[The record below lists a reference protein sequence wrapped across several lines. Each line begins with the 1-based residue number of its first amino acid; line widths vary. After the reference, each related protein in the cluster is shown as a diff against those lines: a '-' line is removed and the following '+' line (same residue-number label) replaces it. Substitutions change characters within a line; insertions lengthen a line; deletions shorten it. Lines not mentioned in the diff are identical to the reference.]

1 MENEEKLIGKKREKV
16 KKEGQKDEKNNNKN
30 DDQKTNKSKKSRKKE
45 RKEKNEKKNE
55 IAWSHIFQQEKQLK
69 NEKFEYYYKNQLSQ
83 FFPTEEKF
91 EELLSKLREKLPCVF
106 RISKAHHFHEGYKK
120 LLLDDSF
127 IKSLLGEQSNL
138 IKIELKNLTS
148 FKEWLNLVY
157 NININRMELKKNDLL
172 KNFHK
177 FIQFGVD
184 GGVISRQEAVSM
196 IPPMLMQ
203 TLPNDK
209 IFDMCAAPGS
219 KTAQFLETVYE
230 NYDFLDKKQYLK
242 DTGFV
247 LANDN
252 NHQRAYMMVHQLK
265 RLNTAGMVVICHDA
279 QLFPNIYNSNA
290 YKDKLLFDKILADVP
305 CSSDAVMRKLPLK
318 WKKWGTKEGFS
329 LHKLQIQILKKG
341 INLLKEGGIISY
353 STCSLNPIENEAVV
367 AEIMRDFSKNGELEI
382 MDVKYAFKN
391 TDIIP
396 HPGLNDWKVMIED
409 KNDKNKLNIVKDIN
423 DPLYLE
429 NKSLISPSC
438 FPQNDIKNFGLEK
451 CNRFFPNDSDTSG
464 FFITLIKKVKN
475 LKNEDL
481 DKSKIVKPNISEPKR
496 KNDEERDVYF
506 VAEKFVDKKNWIKN
520 YYGIDDDFPFEQ
532 LVTFSGICKK
542 INFASKGVIDL
553 LKLDKEKKLIIE
565 NAGVKLF
572 KANKQKDEN
581 AVEFCLYRVCQDG
594 LMYLLPFMHKRIYF
608 VNEEIFI
615 NILSKKEIKHDDI
628 NDEQFRKKLKEDKP
642 GSIVVVNVKCKPN
655 ENELKWG
662 NEQEKEEYNKYLRK
676 NYIDA
681 ICCHNAISR
690 ITTMINKEH
699 QHIFELKYK
708 IENILDNKK

>member
-1 MENEEKLIGKKREKV
+1 MENKEKLIGKKREKEENEEE
-16 KKEGQKDEKNNNKN
+16 KKGTKEEGKSNKKKN
-30 DDQKTNKSKKSRKKE
+30 KKSDKKQGS
-45 RKEKNEKKNE
+45 EKNEKKNE
-55 IAWSHIFQQEKQLK
+55 IAWQHIGLQEEQLK
-69 NEKFEYYYKNQLSQ
+69 NEKFEFYYKNQLAQIFKS
-83 FFPTEEKF
+83 EEKF

-106 RISKAHHFHEGYKK
+106 RLSKAHPFHEGYKK
-120 LLLDDSF
+120 LLLDESF
-127 IKSLLGEQSNL
+127 IKSLIGEDQSNL
-138 IKIELKNLTS
+138 IKIETKNLTS
-148 FKEWLNLVY
+148 FKEWINLVY
-157 NININRMELKKNDLL
+157 NININRMELKKNNLL

-177 FIQFGVD
+177 FIKYGVD

-203 TLPNDK
+203 TSPEDK
-209 IFDMCAAPGS
+209 LFDMCAAPGS

-230 NYDFLDKKQYLK
+230 KYDFLDKKQYLK

-252 NHQRAYMMVHQLK
+252 NPKRAYMMVHQLK

-279 QLFPNIYNSNA
+279 QLFPTLYQSDAFN
-290 YKDKLLFDKILADVP
+290 DKLLFDKILADVP

-318 WKKWGTKEGFS
+318 WKKWSTKEGYS

-341 INLLKEGGIISY
+341 INLLKEGGIISF

-367 AEIMRDFSKNGELEI
+367 AELMRNYSKNGELEI
-382 MDVKYAFKN
+382 IDIKYAFKD

-396 HPGLNDWKVMIED
+396 HNGLTDWKVMIED
-409 KNDKNKLNIVKDIN
+409 KNDKNKLNIIKDIN
-423 DPLYLE
+423 DPLYIE

-438 FPQNDIKNFGLEK
+438 FPQNDIKNMGLEK

-464 FFITLIKKVKN
+464 FFITLIKKVKSFQ
-475 LKNEDL
+475 NEDI
-481 DKSKIVKPNISEPKR
+481 DKSKIVKPNIPEQKR
-496 KNDEERDVYF
+496 ENEEERPVLF
-506 VAEKFVDKKNWIKN
+506 VKEKFVDKINWIKN
-520 YYGIDDDFPFEQ
+520 YYGIEDEFPFDQ
-532 LVTFSGICKK
+532 LVTFSDICKK
-542 INFASKGVIDL
+542 INFASKGVVNL
-553 LKLDKEKKLIIE
+553 LKLDVNQKLKIE

-572 KANKQKDEN
+572 KANKQKNEKAID
-581 AVEFCLYRVCQDG
+581 FCLYRICQDG
-594 LMYLLPFMHKRIYF
+594 LMYLLPFIHRRIYYVGEKLF
-608 VNEEIFI
+608 KEI
-615 NILSKKEIKHDDI
+615 LDKKEIKHDDI
-628 NDEQFRKKLKEDKP
+628 SDEEIKIKLKEEKP
-642 GSIVVVNVKCKPN
+642 GSIVVVNVKCKPK

-662 NEQEKEEYNKYLRK
+662 NEKENEEYNNYLRN

-681 ICCHNAISR
+681 ICCHNAVSR